1 MMLNERNIYY
11 FEFTFFG
18 IVWVLY
24 DEFKINIQFVRFRFM
39 SAKIV

>member
-24 DEFKINIQFVRFRFM
+24 EFKINIQFVRFRFM